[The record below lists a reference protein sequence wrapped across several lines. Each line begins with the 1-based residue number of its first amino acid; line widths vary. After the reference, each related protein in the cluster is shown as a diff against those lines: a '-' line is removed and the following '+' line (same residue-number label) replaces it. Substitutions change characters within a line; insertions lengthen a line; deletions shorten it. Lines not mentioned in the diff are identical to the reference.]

1 MLAKY
6 ENDRKELIMRALIAE
21 DDLASRKF
29 ILKILEPFGDCD
41 FTVNGVETLDA
52 FLLALDELK
61 PYDLI
66 CLDIMMPR
74 LDGIKALK
82 AIRDIEKQTVI
93 EEEKKVKI
101 IMTTALNSKEIVLN
115 AYDSGCE
122 AYAYKPI
129 ETDKF
134 IIVMKK
140 LGLIASE
147 E

>member
-66 CLDIMMPR
+66 CLDIMMPKA
-74 LDGIKALK
+74 DGMKVLK
-82 AIRDIEKQTVI
+82 TIRQIEKQNGI
-93 EEEKKVKI
+93 EDSQRVKI
-101 IMTTALNSKEIVLN
+101 IMMTALNDTETIEASYNL
-115 AYDSGCE
+115 GCD
-122 AYAYKPI
+122 AFVTKPVDA
-129 ETDKF
+129 E
-134 IIVMKK
+134 K
-140 LGLIASE
+140 LIKDIRKLKLVE
-147 E
+147 